1 MPGRL
6 AHKERAHTDLQIQA
20 RTHDPLFYFFEV
32 NGVNNISSIIAQNP
46 STVRAK
52 KIRLL
57 FFQPETYFQY
67 AFDLKYPENTHIT

>member
-46 STVRAK
+46 GTVRAK
-52 KIRLL
+52 KIGLL
-57 FFQPETYFQY
+57 FFQPKTHFQY
-67 AFDLKYPENTHIT
+67 VFDLKYLENTHIT